1 MTFIDKDGDKHDFQ
15 VAKGDNLLDIAQE
28 YDLEMEGE
36 SPHPRVYRS
45 ESHPLI

>member
-36 SPHPRVYRS
+36 SAHPRVYRS